1 MACWGIKAGEGVGVR
16 LCSSPEI
23 AGKRSRTLIS
33 ELLIPRS
40 QAWVFSKKRGG
51 KILHFGKIS
60 NSSGKYISITHQPY
74 FTH

>member
-1 MACWGIKAGEGVGVR
+1 MACWGIKAVEGVGVR
-16 LCSSPEI
+16 LCSGLEI
-23 AGKRSRTLIS
+23 AGKSSRTVIS

-40 QAWVFSKKRGG
+40 QVWVFSKKRGG

-60 NSSGKYISITHQPY
+60 HSSGKYISIMHQPY